1 MNFQQMAM
9 MQQALQK
16 YVGKRVR
23 LISMAPSPMEKHPI
37 ESGAMGTIYHAGGD
51 VLNVKWD
58 NGRQLGLVVGED
70 SYEIID

>member
-23 LISMAPSPMEKHPI
+23 LISMGNDPNPI
-37 ESGAMGTIYHAGGD
+37 ESGTMGTIYHAGGD